1 MKKKIMKKTIC
12 NILMCVLLIS
22 LFTGC
27 NNMANENEPMVDT
40 IYIGTHGVGD
50 DPRWRNPV
58 TGESYMTFAREQAG
72 RKALDV
78 VMEKYGVD
86 IQWKTWPNS
95 SGQDILQSVLAGDP
109 ICHLANISTGSL
121 ANVLGQNVLQSLDD
135 YIDIFE
141 TPDTK
146 WMLRPEF
153 YGDYYFFSPVPDVI
167 TDWPLCY
174 NATMIEAVPDL
185 KDENGNTIYPYTLY
199 KQGKWT
205 WSVFED
211 YLSKIQ
217 AYYKSKKGTT
227 GRDIVPYDTN
237 YMHLLQMGL
246 HSNGA
251 HIYDGNTLGV
261 DSPEAIEAA
270 EYLIDMMHKGLICCS
285 AAEYGKSNNNGNSS
299 TNNTFEEGSSVFMNA
314 ARWRM
319 GGISGT
325 LAKRGE
331 SMGIIF
337 FPRSDRIPY
346 EGDYVP
352 GATEY
357 SIPMPAVDS
366 MAVLKGFS
374 KEETRLAINAYV
386 TYNIELYKHLGHVDS
401 ITEYREANL
410 ETDALGYGIDILHP
424 VIGDGNFEIF
434 KTMSECPCNET
445 GEIMNLFGPYNM
457 EIFGKAV
464 YGLDGSTSY
473 TVALKSKIGGIYDRI
488 ASVSDAL
495 KKEDAIDNVAPGIN
509 QINYSV
515 PIVFPMGTD
524 AEAID
529 WSGILTIGDNVDGTY
544 EFKREEGEFL
554 LKANPPAEEG
564 KEHPFEKGKLI
575 IDVSEVDFNKSGEYT
590 DAVVVRA
597 TDRYDNTAEKRFT
610 VYIYDEENTEKPI
623 LELKEELPPL
633 SLETDTSAVK
643 WAELF
648 TTKAED
654 VTGINLSAFVS
665 ADVTEL
671 DVTVKGIYPVTIHV
685 TDFAGNKTE
694 IDTFIEIR

>member
-1 MKKKIMKKTIC
+1 MIKKIISAVLVAITAAS
-12 NILMCVLLIS
+12 LM
-22 LFTGC
+22 TGC
-27 NNMANENEPMVDT
+27 VNKTEQTEATVDT

-58 TGESYMTFAREQAG
+58 TGESYMTLAREQAG

-78 VMEKYGVD
+78 VMEKHGVD
-86 IQWKTWPNS
+86 LQWKTWPNS

-121 ANVLGQNVLQSLDD
+121 ANVLGQNVLQTLDD
-135 YIDIFE
+135 YIDIFQ
-141 TPDTK
+141 TPDTE

-153 YGDYYFFSPVPDVI
+153 YGDYYFFSPDPAFI

-185 KDENGNTIYPYTLY
+185 KDENGNTLYPYTLY

-205 WSVFED
+205 WSVFKD
-211 YLSKIQ
+211 YLEKIQ
-217 AYYKSKKGTT
+217 SYYKGKKAAN
-227 GRDIVPYDTN
+227 GREIVPYDTN

-261 DSPEAIEAA
+261 DTPEAIEAA
-270 EYLIDMMHKGLICCS
+270 EYLIDLMQSDLICCS
-285 AAEYGKSNNNGNSS
+285 AAEYGKSNANGNSS
-299 TNNTFEEGSSVFMNA
+299 TNNTFEAGASVFMNG

-319 GGISGT
+319 GGIGGT
-325 LAKRGE
+325 LAERGE

-352 GATEY
+352 GETEY
-357 SIPMPAVDS
+357 SVPMPAVDS

-374 KEETRLAINAYV
+374 KEESRLAINAYV
-386 TYNIELYKHLGHVDS
+386 TYNIELYKNLGNVDS
-401 ITEYREANL
+401 ITEYRQANL
-410 ETDALGYGIDILHP
+410 ETDALGYGIDIFHP
-424 VIGDGNFEIF
+424 EIGDGNLEIF
-434 KTMSECPCNET
+434 TTMSTLKCNET

-464 YGLDGSTSY
+464 YGLDNSPSY
-473 TVALKSKIGGIYDRI
+473 TVALRSKIQGIYDRI

-495 KKEDAIDNVAPGIN
+495 KTEGALDNVAPGIN
-509 QINYSV
+509 QINYNI
-515 PIVFPMGTD
+515 PIVFPKGTIPD
-524 AEAID
+524 EID
-529 WSGILTIGDNVDGTY
+529 WGQIITISDNVDGAY
-544 EFKREEGEFL
+544 EFKRENGEFL
-554 LKANPPAEEG
+554 LKANPPAEEET
-564 KEHPFEKGKLI
+564 EHEFEKDKMQ
-575 IDVSEVDFNKSGEYT
+575 IDVSDVDFSIAGEYVE
-590 DAVVVRA
+590 AVKVTVS
-597 TDRYDNTAEKRFT
+597 DRYDNIAEKRFT
-610 VYIYDEENTEKPI
+610 VYVYDEENTEPPV
-623 LELKEELPPL
+623 LELKEDLPSL
-633 SLETDTSAVK
+633 ALETDTSTVK
-643 WAELF
+643 WADLF
-648 TTKAED
+648 VNKAED
-654 VTGINLSAFVS
+654 VTGIDLRAFVS

-671 DVTVKGIYPVTIHV
+671 DVTNKGVYPVTIHV

-694 IDTFIEIR
+694 IGTFIEIS

>member
-1 MKKKIMKKTIC
+1 MIKKI
-12 NILMCVLLIS
+12 IS
-22 LFTGC
+22 VALVAITAVSIMTGC
-27 NNMANENEPMVDT
+27 VNKTEKASALVDT

-58 TGESYMTFAREQAG
+58 TGESYMTLAREQAG

-78 VMEKYGVD
+78 VMEKHGVD

-121 ANVLGQNVLQSLDD
+121 ANVLGQNVLQTLDS
-135 YIDIFE
+135 YIDIFQ
-141 TPDTK
+141 TPDTE

-153 YGDYYFFSPVPDVI
+153 YGDYYFFSPDPAFI

-185 KDENGNTIYPYTLY
+185 KDENGNTLYPYTLY

-205 WSVFED
+205 WSVFRD
-211 YLSKIQ
+211 YLEKIQ
-217 AYYKSKKGTT
+217 SFYKGKKAAN

-261 DSPEAIEAA
+261 DTPEAIEAA
-270 EYLIDMMHKGLICCS
+270 EYLIELMQSGLICCS
-285 AAEYGKSNNNGNSS
+285 AAEYGKSNANGNSS
-299 TNNTFEEGSSVFMNA
+299 TNNTFEAGASVFMNA

-319 GGISGT
+319 GGIGGT
-325 LAKRGE
+325 LAERGE

-346 EGDYVP
+346 KGDYVP
-352 GATEY
+352 GETEY
-357 SIPMPAVDS
+357 SVPMPAVDS
-366 MAVLKGFS
+366 MAALKGFPE
-374 KEETRLAINAYV
+374 EETRVAIEAYV
-386 TYNIELYKHLGHVDS
+386 TYNIELYKNLGNVDS

-410 ETDALGYGIDILHP
+410 ETDALGYGIDIFHP
-424 VIGDGNFEIF
+424 EIGDGNLEIF
-434 KTMSECPCNET
+434 TTMSKLKCNET

-464 YGLDGSTSY
+464 YGLDNSPSY
-473 TVALKSKIGGIYDRI
+473 TVALKSKIQGIYDRI
-488 ASVSDAL
+488 SSVSEAL
-495 KKEDAIDNVAPGIN
+495 KTEDAIDNVAPSIN
-509 QINYSV
+509 LIDYNV
-515 PIVFPMGTD
+515 PIVFSKGTNP
-524 AEAID
+524 ESID
-529 WSGILTIGDNVDGTY
+529 WSTILTISDNVDGTY
-544 EFKREEGEFL
+544 EFKSENGEFL
-554 LKANPPAEEG
+554 IKANPPAEED
-564 KEHPFEKGKLI
+564 KEHDFEKGKMQ
-575 IDVSEVDFNKSGEYT
+575 IDVSAVDFDTAGEYAE
-590 DAVVVRA
+590 AVVV
-597 TDRYDNTAEKRFT
+597 TVSDRYDNIAEKRFT
-610 VYIYDEENTEKPI
+610 VYVYDEENT
-623 LELKEELPPL
+623 LPPVL
-633 SLETDTSAVK
+633 VIKEGIPSLPLETDTSSVK

-648 TTKAED
+648 AETASDATGTDLRAFVTADVSEVD
-654 VTGINLSAFVS
+654 VTN
-665 ADVTEL
+665 
-671 DVTVKGIYPVTIHV
+671 KGIYPLVIHV

-694 IDTFIEIR
+694 ANTFIEIK